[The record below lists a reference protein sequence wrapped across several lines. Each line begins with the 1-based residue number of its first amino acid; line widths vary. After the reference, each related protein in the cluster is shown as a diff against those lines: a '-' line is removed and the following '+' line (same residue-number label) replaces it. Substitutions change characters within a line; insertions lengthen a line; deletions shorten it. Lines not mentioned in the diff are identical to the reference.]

1 MQNERKKLEELNLL
15 DDFFFNAMMTYPE
28 MGEKFTRKILKLL
41 FNKEFRN
48 LKVIAQKSYEGLNTD
63 LRGARLDVY
72 VESDDSAEID
82 ASEDVSVYDL
92 EPDKND
98 LEQVFI
104 QQSLKNRQENGRTVL
119 AFVIILRIIM

>member
-1 MQNERKKLEELNLL
+1 M
-15 DDFFFNAMMTYPE
+15 
-28 MGEKFTRKILKLL
+28 
-41 FNKEFRN
+41 
-48 LKVIAQKSYEGLNTD
+48 KVIAQKSYGGLNTD